1 MTDKEAEL
9 QAQCGE
15 KGLDKPHHWGGKVR
29 WLQAQC
35 GEKGLDKTQHWG
47 GRVRWL
53 QSQCGEKELHCFEC
67 RFFHFCS
74 LESCSK

>member
-1 MTDKEAEL
+1 MLTDKEAEL

-35 GEKGLDKTQHWG
+35 GEKGLDKPHHWVG
-47 GRVRWL
+47 KVGWL
-53 QSQCGEKELHCFEC
+53 QVV
-67 RFFHFCS
+67 
-74 LESCSK
+74 